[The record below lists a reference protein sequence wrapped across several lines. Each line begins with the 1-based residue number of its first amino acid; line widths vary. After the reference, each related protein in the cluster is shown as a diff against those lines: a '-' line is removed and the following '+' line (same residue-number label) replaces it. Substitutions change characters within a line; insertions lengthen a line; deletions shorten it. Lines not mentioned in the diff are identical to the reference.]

1 MPKELGEWCRS
12 CRVFLKVGEC
22 SGETKETEKGEG
34 SNVTAMR
41 CELLFTSSPLP
52 AEVSWIQSVS
62 RREI

>member
-1 MPKELGEWCRS
+1 MVPEKALLS

-22 SGETKETEKGEG
+22 GRETKKTEKGEG

-41 CELLFTSSPLP
+41 CELPLFSSFPLP